1 MLNIK
6 NLLNSKITF
15 WKSVGIILIGLA
27 VYSIIVRFAYGLGAA
42 TNLSDEFPW
51 GLWIGFDILCG
62 VGLAAGGFT
71 LCSIVYIF
79 NIKDFKPIVRPA
91 ILTAFLGYLLVIF
104 ALMIDL
110 GRPDRIWHALIMW
123 NPRSVMFEVAW
134 CVMLYTTVLALEF
147 SPALFERLKWTTPLK
162 IVKAITIP
170 LVIAGVLLSTLHQSS
185 LGSLYLI
192 VPNKLYGLWYSSLIP
207 VFFFLSALTIGCA
220 MVIIES
226 YLSARA
232 FKKQLEFPLLLRLG
246 QIMVMLIMVQIVVRI
261 IDFIDRGVL
270 NLLLIPRIE
279 TYLFYLEIILGLFI
293 PLVLLSIKNIR
304 TTRIGLF
311 YASFI
316 AVLGFVLNRM
326 NVSITGMEAGSGVS
340 YFPSWMEISITL
352 GIVALGFVIF
362 SFAVKYLNIFEES
375 AEDEHSVKEFA
386 PSKINYN
393 TALED

>member
-1 MLNIK
+1 MKKSLIS
-6 NLLNSKITF
+6 NLTF
-15 WKSVGIILIGLA
+15 WKSVGIVLIALA
-27 VYSIIVRFAYGLGAA
+27 LYSVIYRFAYGLGAA
-42 TNLSDEFPW
+42 TNLTDEFPW

-71 LCSIVYIF
+71 LCGIVYIF

-91 ILTAFLGYLLVIF
+91 VLTAFLGYLLVIF
-104 ALMIDL
+104 ALMVDL

-147 SPALFERLKWTTPLK
+147 SPALLERFKWKTPLK

-207 VFFFLSALTIGCA
+207 VFFFLSALTVGCA

-232 FKKQLEFPLLLRLG
+232 FKRQLEFPLLLRLS
-246 QIMVMLIMVQIVVRI
+246 QIMVMLILVQLVIRA

-270 NLLLIPRIE
+270 NLLLIARTE
-279 TYLFYLEIILGLFI
+279 TYLFYLEIILGMLI

-304 TTRIGLF
+304 TTRVGLF

-326 NVSITGMEAGSGVS
+326 NVAITGMEAGSGVS
-340 YFPSWMEISITL
+340 YLPSWMEVFVTM

-362 SFAVKYLNIFEES
+362 SYAVKYLNIFEEPVNNL
-375 AEDEHSVKEFA
+375 HTVKEVVN
-386 PSKINYN
+386 SEINLN

>member
-1 MLNIK
+1 MIK
-6 NLLNSKITF
+6 SVISNLTF
-15 WKSVGIILIGLA
+15 WKSVGAILIGLA
-27 VYSIIVRFAYGLGAA
+27 LFSIIFRFVFGLGAA
-42 TNLSDEFPW
+42 TNLTDEFPW

-71 LCSIVYIF
+71 LCGLVYIF
-79 NIKDFKPIVRPA
+79 NIKEFKPIVRPA
-91 ILTAFLGYLLVIF
+91 ILTAFLGYLLVVF
-104 ALMIDL
+104 ALLVDL
-110 GRPDRIWHALIMW
+110 GRPDRIWHAMIMW

-134 CVMLYTTVLALEF
+134 CVMLYSTVLALEF
-147 SPALFERLKWTTPLK
+147 SPAILERFKWKTPLK

-232 FKKQLEFPLLLRLG
+232 FKKNLEFPLLLRLG
-246 QIMVMLIMVQIVVRI
+246 QIMVMLISVQLVVRA
-261 IDFIDRGVL
+261 IDLIDRGVL
-270 NLLLIPRIE
+270 NLLLIPRTE
-279 TYLFYLEIILGLFI
+279 TYLFYLEIILGLII

-304 TTRIGLF
+304 TTRVGLF

-326 NVSITGMEAGSGVS
+326 NVSITGMETGSGVS
-340 YFPSWMEISITL
+340 YMPSWMEVFVTM
-352 GIVALGFVIF
+352 GIVALGFVAF
-362 SFAVKYLNIFEES
+362 SYAVKYFNIFEEPVK
-375 AEDEHSVKEFA
+375 ADNSVGDVVAKE
-386 PSKINYN
+386 INFS
-393 TALED
+393 TVLKD